1 MKTFDCFTFF
11 NEIDLLKIRLELLQ
25 DVVDYHVI
33 VESNLTHSG
42 INKNYN
48 LEDNWDSF
56 IKWKNKLI
64 YIRIEQ
70 SIEGLQFEKVK
81 SYSPENG
88 SWVLENQQRN
98 ALQNVSDIVG
108 DSDLVLV
115 GDLDEVPDPE
125 AIITL
130 KEYLKPGYPISL
142 SMLFHYYY
150 MNCQNTGYERYW
162 NGTVGCRGVDFKN
175 NTPQEFRDKRNNY
188 QRFSNGGYHFSFLGG
203 VEKIRTKI
211 KSFAHTEFN
220 REDIL
225 SEENI
230 VESIEKG
237 KDVFNRPGV
246 SYEFVDPYQYPQK
259 IRELMFKYPHLIK
272 YENKGT
278 S

>member
-1 MKTFDCFTFF
+1 MKIFDCFTFF
-11 NEIDLLKIRLELLQ
+11 NEIDLLKIRLDLLK

-42 INKNYN
+42 ISKNYN
-48 LEDNWDSF
+48 LEDNWQDF
-56 IKWKNKLI
+56 IKWENKII
-64 YIRIEQ
+64 YIRIDQ
-70 SIEGLQFEKVK
+70 STEGLQFEKVK

-98 ALQNVSDIVG
+98 ALQNVSDIVS
-108 DSDLVLV
+108 DSDIVLV
-115 GDLDEVPDPE
+115 GDLDEIPDHE
-125 AIITL
+125 AVLTL
-130 KEYLKPGYPISL
+130 KQYLRPGYPIAL

-150 MNCQNTGYERYW
+150 MNCQNVGYERYW
-162 NGTVGCRGVDFKN
+162 NGTVGCKGVDFK
-175 NTPQEFRDKRNNY
+175 TAYPQEFRDKRNNY
-188 QRFSNGGYHFSFLGG
+188 QRISNGGYHFSFLGG

-211 KSFAHTEFN
+211 QSFAHTEFN

-246 SYEFVDPYQYPQK
+246 VYEFVDPYQYPQK
-259 IRELMFKYPHLIK
+259 IRELMFRYPHLIK
-272 YENKGT
+272 YENKRT

>member
-11 NEIDLLKIRLELLQ
+11 NELDLLKIRLELLE

-33 VESNLTHSG
+33 VESNVTHSG
-42 INKNYN
+42 LSKNYN

-56 IKWKNKLI
+56 TKWKNKLI
-64 YIRIEQ
+64 YIRIDQ
-70 SIEGLQFEKVK
+70 PVDGLQFEKVK
-81 SYSPENG
+81 SYSPGNG

-98 ALQNVSDIVG
+98 AIQNVIDIVG
-108 DSDLVLV
+108 DIDLVLI
-115 GDLDEVPDPE
+115 GDLDEIPDPE
-125 AIITL
+125 AVLAL
-130 KEYLKPGYPISL
+130 KEHLKPGYPVAL

-150 MNCQNTGYERYW
+150 MNCQNVGYERYW
-162 NGTVGCRGVDFKN
+162 NGTVGCKGVDFKN
-175 NTPQEFRDKRNNY
+175 ITPQEFRDKRNNY

-211 KSFAHTEFN
+211 QSFAHTEFN

-237 KDVFNRPGV
+237 KDIFNRPGV
-246 SYEFVDPYQYPQK
+246 SYEFVNPYQYPQK
-259 IRELMFKYPHLIK
+259 IRELMYKYPHLMK
-272 YENKGT
+272 YENKR
-278 S
+278 SS